1 MLYTKKEELEV
12 VRSYEHLYVHPAT
25 EQIARLQARGGRVM
39 LNGKPKP
46 VKK

>member
-1 MLYTKKEELEV
+1 MLYTKKKDLEI
-12 VRSYEHLYVHPAT
+12 VRSYEYLYVFPAIDQV
-25 EQIARLQARGGRVM
+25 ERLQARGRVM